1 MSDVSDDLNDRLDSI
16 LDDEADSSTESETDD
31 QQSGTSNADD
41 SQATTNDTGDDG
53 AHNGDRLPERTVR
66 STTTDDDTLGHVL
79 ASEEIHVGRT
89 DHQVNTFVRTD
100 GRSAVRVGDYVQIP
114 YPDGDSELFAVTD
127 RLRYEPYTEFD
138 DKTDTHNRISSQ
150 AALDEAEYVL
160 VAELDPLSIL
170 ERTSDET
177 FEQGVVDRVPK
188 PNAPVRLTRDE
199 ARLRAGLGIPDSGVF
214 AGWLSVGGDPVEVDG
229 NRVPYYLSNPGV
241 DDDGDAPAVF
251 RHTLVA
257 GSTGKGK
264 TQFTKNLLRQ
274 YLDGT
279 QYPVTAHDTGERS
292 RKRLNLVVFDPEDE
306 YAQMADANEELADLD
321 PLHQHGIEYGA
332 VDDLQVFVPQVART
346 SPPGFEKSKELTIPF
361 EIVRERPQLLMPFG
375 GSPVTRGALRDCVS
389 SYFGSF
395 DRDEDGAWTTE
406 ERPVGRP
413 QYDDFTDYVDEETDS
428 LQNVHEIN
436 TNTMSA
442 VKRRIDR
449 REFDQVFDTGTGHLP
464 EISSQLFR
472 GGRVSVIP
480 TSHLRGRVDTLTVLS
495 ILSYVIDNKI
505 RDYQVDSAVRD
516 TPILLAVDEAHN
528 YVSSPETIREEYVVE
543 RARRTVKQGRKY
555 RLGLCLVTQNPQDVD
570 DDILTQINTN
580 VFLGMKSRVVESV
593 PSVPKQFARDLP
605 TFDRGQAVVQAPDV
619 EPVEVEGLDDCLT
632 RHE

>member
-1 MSDVSDDLNDRLDSI
+1 MSDS
-16 LDDEADSSTESETDD
+16 LDDELDDMLDGETTDGTDSDTNEGTTDRQPED
-31 QQSGTSNADD
+31 N
-41 SQATTNDTGDDG
+41 N
-53 AHNGDRLPERTVR
+53 RLPERSV
-66 STTTDDDTLGHVL
+66 SSSTTDDDTLGHVL

-89 DHQVNTFVRTD
+89 DHQVNAFVRTND
-100 GRSAVRVGDYVQIP
+100 RSSVRVGDYVQIP

-138 DKTDTHNRISSQ
+138 DKTDAHNRISTQ
-150 AALDEAEYVL
+150 APLDEAEYVL
-160 VAELDPLSIL
+160 VAELNPLSIL
-170 ERTSDET
+170 ERTGEQT
-177 FEQGVVDRVPK
+177 FDQRVVDRVPK
-188 PNAPVRLTRDE
+188 PNAPVKLTRDE
-199 ARLRAGLGIPDSGVF
+199 DRLRAGLGIPDDGVF
-214 AGWLSVGGDPVEVDG
+214 AGWLSVGGDPVAVDG
-229 NRVPYYLSNPGV
+229 RRVPYYLSNPGV
-241 DDDGDAPAVF
+241 SDGGDAPAVF

-279 QYPVTAHDTGERS
+279 RYPVTAHDTGDRS
-292 RKRLNLVVFDPEDE
+292 QKRLNLVVFDPEDE
-306 YAQMADANEELADLD
+306 YAQMAADGEEPANLDELRR
-321 PLHQHGIEYGA
+321 HGIEHGG
-332 VDDLQVFVPQVART
+332 VDDLQVFVPQVERT
-346 SPPGFEKSKELTIPF
+346 HPPGFDESKELTIPF
-361 EIVRERPQLLMPFG
+361 EIVRGRPQLLMPFG
-375 GSPVTRGALRDCVS
+375 GSPVTRGALRDCVT
-389 SYFGSF
+389 SYFGLF
-395 DRDEDGAWTTE
+395 EQGEDGWTTE
-406 ERPVGRP
+406 ERSVGRP
-413 QYDDFTDYVDEETDS
+413 RYDGFTDYVDTETDS
-428 LQNVHEIN
+428 LRERHEIGK
-436 TNTMSA
+436 NTMSA

-449 REFDQVFDTGTGHLP
+449 DEFDQVFDAGTGLLP

-472 GGRVSVIP
+472 EGRVSVIP

-505 RDYQVDSAVRD
+505 QDYRVDSAVRD